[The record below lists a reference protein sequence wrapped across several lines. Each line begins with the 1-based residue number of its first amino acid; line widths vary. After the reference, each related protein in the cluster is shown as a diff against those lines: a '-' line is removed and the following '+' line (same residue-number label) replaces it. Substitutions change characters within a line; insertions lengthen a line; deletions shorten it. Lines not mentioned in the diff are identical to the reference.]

1 MKYCSH
7 CGAEAKDDAKFCEYC
22 GNQFAVV
29 NNNVNENVNTQNTNV
44 NDNNVYYNG
53 TNVNGTPSNTQP
65 ESTALG
71 ICALIFSCL
80 GGWLGL
86 VLAIICLATK
96 RDKTNRTLGTIAL
109 IISIIWLFIE
119 ILLYST
125 GVWTFNWI

>member
-29 NNNVNENVNTQNTNV
+29 NNSVNENVNANTQSSNV

-53 TNVNGTPSNTQP
+53 TNVNGAPSNTQP

-71 ICALIFSCL
+71 ICALVFSFL

-86 VLAIICLATK
+86 LLAIICLATK
-96 RDKTNRTLGTIAL
+96 RDKANRTLGTIAL
-109 IISIIWLFIE
+109 VISIIWMVIE
-119 ILLYST
+119 IALYST
-125 GVWTFNWI
+125 GVWTFY

>member
-7 CGAEAKDDAKFCEYC
+7 CGAQAMDDAKFCEYC
-22 GNQFAVV
+22 GNQFVVV
-29 NNNVNENVNTQNTNV
+29 NNNLNENTNTNTQQSNV

-53 TNVNGTPSNTQP
+53 TNVNGAPSNTQP

-71 ICALIFSCL
+71 VLALIFSCL

-96 RDKTNRTLGTIAL
+96 RDKINRTYGTIAL
-109 IISIIWLFIE
+109 VISLIWMVINITLI
-119 ILLYST
+119 ST
-125 GVWTFNWI
+125 GVWPFY

>member
-29 NNNVNENVNTQNTNV
+29 NSNVNENTNTNTQSSNV

-53 TNVNGTPSNTQP
+53 TNVNGTPSYTQP

-71 ICALIFSCL
+71 ICAVIFSLIITVVGLILGIVCL
-80 GGWLGL
+80 T
-86 VLAIICLATK
+86 TK
-96 RDKTNRTLGTIAL
+96 RDKANRTLGAIAIVISVVWIIMATI
-109 IISIIWLFIE
+109 
-119 ILLYST
+119 LYST
-125 GVWTFNWI
+125 GVLKL

>member
-29 NNNVNENVNTQNTNV
+29 NNNVNENANTNTQSSNV

-53 TNVNGTPSNTQP
+53 TNVNGTPSYTQP

-71 ICALIFSCL
+71 ICAVIFSLIITVVGLILGIVCL
-80 GGWLGL
+80 T
-86 VLAIICLATK
+86 TK
-96 RDKTNRTLGTIAL
+96 RDKANRTLGAIAIVISVVW
-109 IISIIWLFIE
+109 IIMATT
-119 ILLYST
+119 LYST
-125 GVWTFNWI
+125 GIWKF

>member
-44 NDNNVYYNG
+44 N
-53 TNVNGTPSNTQP
+53 GTPSNTQP

-71 ICALIFSCL
+71 ICAVIFSLIITVVGLILGIVCL
-80 GGWLGL
+80 T
-86 VLAIICLATK
+86 TK
-96 RDKTNRTLGTIAL
+96 RDKANRTLGAIAIVISVVWIIMATI
-109 IISIIWLFIE
+109 
-119 ILLYST
+119 LYST
-125 GVWTFNWI
+125 GVLKL

>member
-71 ICALIFSCL
+71 ICAVIFSLLITVVGLILGIVCL
-80 GGWLGL
+80 T
-86 VLAIICLATK
+86 TK
-96 RDKTNRTLGTIAL
+96 RDKANRTLGAIAIVISVVW
-109 IISIIWLFIE
+109 IIMVTT
-119 ILLYST
+119 LYST
-125 GVWTFNWI
+125 GIWKF

>member
-29 NNNVNENVNTQNTNV
+29 NNNVNENTNTNTQQSNV

-53 TNVNGTPSNTQP
+53 TNVNGAPSNTQP

-71 ICALIFSCL
+71 VCALIFSCL

-96 RDKTNRTLGTIAL
+96 RDKINRTYGTIAL
-109 IISIIWLFIE
+109 GISIFWIVIE
-119 ILLYST
+119 IVLYST
-125 GVWTFNWI
+125 GIWTFY

>member
-29 NNNVNENVNTQNTNV
+29 NNNVNENVNTQN
-44 NDNNVYYNG
+44 